1 MWLNRVSVNLM
12 LAIILLITSVFLV
25 ETGQNPNLITL
36 TVFIGSAL
44 SARSIELISKL
55 KYVDFDILYGIFF
68 LIGLKITILTLIAFL
83 FSNQSP
89 ERGFAIGFLSFVGIY
104 LLRFYNSF
112 KNFLSYWSLS
122 CAVRKDLKTIKRAGR
137 GDTLRCDCRFFGNR
151 IYLSYNH
158 KLSFTLSYLNFKLFY
173 TLLRFFF
180 DFLIVFLEKLY

>member
-1 MWLNRVSVNLM
+1 M

-112 KNFLSYWSLS
+112 KNFLSY
-122 CAVRKDLKTIKRAGR
+122 
-137 GDTLRCDCRFFGNR
+137 
-151 IYLSYNH
+151 
-158 KLSFTLSYLNFKLFY
+158 
-173 TLLRFFF
+173 
-180 DFLIVFLEKLY
+180 